1 MEGLLDKTGKFGI
14 GFVLFFVFCLLA
26 WQLIKTY
33 SKDFMPVRYVRV
45 SGIFQHLGKQEIKQL
60 IEPFVV
66 TDFVSADLQE
76 IHDAALLLPWVAQ
89 AKVKRVWPDVID
101 IRITENQAA
110 FRWGKEGLLN
120 LQGELFKPQDTS
132 EFSTLALIKGPL
144 GHEYNLF
151 NIMQELMTELAEQ
164 SLKINKFIVN
174 ERRSWMIVLEKGM
187 QIQLGRREPAKN
199 FSRFVKTLQVL
210 GQEKIELIEKVDL
223 RYPNGYSITWKSGAI
238 PGFNGTLNR
247 KHNSWAIEK

>member
-1 MEGLLDKTGKFGI
+1 MEGILDKSGKFGI
-14 GFVLFFVFCLLA
+14 GLALLFILCLLA

-33 SKDFMPVRYVRV
+33 SKDFMPIRYVRV
-45 SGIFQHLGKQEIKQL
+45 SGIFQHLGKQEIKQV
-60 IEPFVV
+60 IEPYVV

-76 IHDAALLLPWVAQ
+76 MHDAALLLPWVAQ
-89 AKVKRVWPDVID
+89 VRVKRVWPDVID

-110 FRWGKEGLLN
+110 FRWGNESLLN

-132 EFSTLALIKGPL
+132 EFATLALIKGPQ

-151 NIMQELMTELAEQ
+151 KIMQELMTELAEQ
-164 SLKINKFIVN
+164 SLQIKKFIVN

-187 QIQLGRREPAKN
+187 QMQLGRREPAKN
-199 FSRFVKTLQVL
+199 FSRFVNTLQVL

-223 RYPNGYSITWKSGAI
+223 RYPNGYSITWKSGARPDFI
-238 PGFNGTLNR
+238 STLN
-247 KHNSWAIEK
+247 K